1 MPPKKKPFLTAAFIS
16 ALLTSAVAGL
26 QSVNLANAN
35 PGVPTSPILAMPEE
49 TVNYTITSING
60 TLWAKIDGT
69 YPIHKI
75 FKTGDTFTLDNT
87 SYCIATDDL
96 PMVYPTPPGTINIH
110 VKLNE
115 TELNWSN
122 FTENYPDALHHTAIG
137 NWPMI
142 YSDITPAPEYFTLKI
157 HYEHPL
163 AKVNGSYL
171 FLYDLNISPYLTP
184 WSNNSTANFNIRM
197 ETASSNLHAFTTE
210 TDSIWNPINY
220 TISKEGTT
228 EIVSIRMYSEYS
240 KPLAGDLVVMFSDSS
255 PQMPNELPYW
265 IIVPLLIIEGLL
277 AVIIYKKKHQQPPKS

>member
-1 MPPKKKPFLTAAFIS
+1 MPPNKKTWLTAAFIS

-26 QSVNLANAN
+26 QLINLATAN
-35 PGVPTSPILAMPEE
+35 PGIPTSPIIAMPEE
-49 TVNYTITSING
+49 TVNYTITRING

-75 FKTGDTFTLDNT
+75 FKAGDTFTLDNF

-96 PMVYPTPPGTINIH
+96 PMVYPTPPGTTNIH

-122 FTENYPDALHHTAIG
+122 YTETYPNALHHTAIG

-142 YSDITPAPEYFTLKI
+142 YSDINPAPEYFTLKI

-163 AKVNGSYL
+163 AVVNGSYL

-184 WSNNSTANFNIRM
+184 WSTNSTANFNVRM
-197 ETASSNLHAFTTE
+197 ETASSNLRVYTTE
-210 TDSIWNPINY
+210 TDSTWNPKNY
-220 TISKEGTT
+220 TLIKEGTT
-228 EIVSIRMYSEYS
+228 EIVSIQMYSELS
-240 KPLAGDLVVMFSDSS
+240 KPLAGDLVVMFSDSAA
-255 PQMPNELPYW
+255 QMPDELPYW
-265 IIVPLLIIEGLL
+265 IIVPLLIIEALL
-277 AVIIYKKKHQQPPKS
+277 AFIIYKKKHQPLKS